1 LHKLKAKLIL
11 YLYIKRIK
19 NFAMAQNEAI
29 PLFNKQ
35 VLNKYNLY
43 NSLFLRLPYEKI
55 KSIGLLIPI
64 LSSFGRAQLDKG
76 KSPMEIIDMFFT
88 KFTDITDETA
98 KIDFM
103 LKVIQYVER
112 QVVLFDSVEDAAFG
126 KLQSHAEPLVLDDA
140 IKYAITTGKSD
151 TLLQFLSD
159 FSVRL
164 VFTAHPTQFYPPT
177 VQYILHDLKDAIGSD
192 DVDTIDIILQQLG
205 QTPFFNKEKP
215 SPIDEANSIIYYLR
229 HVYYDSIG
237 TLYTNLLKLLPGM
250 NESINYDLFKIG
262 FWPGGDRDGNPYVT
276 SEVTTEVAANL
287 KQTLIK
293 CYYNDVKKL
302 RRKITFRGVTEL
314 LKELSDTL
322 YSSIF
327 NNDVVHDHKK
337 ITTLLEKVQQLLVSN
352 FNGLFLDDVKL
363 LLIKVNVFKL
373 HFATLDIRQDSSIHR
388 IVANDIVHKFPDSVP
403 PFLDIAAFDGITKET
418 LLTIRQ
424 IKEIQSKNG
433 VDGCRRY
440 IVSNTESAKDI
451 SCVMQFFSWCG
462 YAPCDIHVDF
472 VPLFETIT
480 GLTSSIE
487 IMTSLF
493 EDKSYFGHLQHRN
506 NTQTIMLGFSDGTK
520 DGGYLKANWEIY
532 KAKIALTSLCEKYG
546 VKVVFFDGRGGP
558 PARGGGKT
566 QRFYASQGK
575 NIANHEIQLTIQG
588 QTITSMYGNNDQYM
602 HHCSQLLLAGITN
615 ALNYREDTVWTTQ
628 SLELMDELANLS
640 YKKYIDLKN
649 HPKFLPY
656 LENRSTLN
664 YYAKANIGSRPGKRN
679 STQELKF
686 SDLRAISFVG
696 SWSQLKQNVPGF
708 FGIGTAIEIIKTQGR
723 YTEIKNLY
731 KTSAFFKTLLLNSMM
746 ALEKSNYALTAYMKE
761 DVLFADFWQILFE
774 EYSLTKQ
781 HLLELSDQAFL
792 MEEEQLSKA
801 SINVREEIVLPLLI
815 IQQYALQKINAKEPN
830 KEAYEKIVTRSLFG
844 NINASRN
851 SA

>member
-1 LHKLKAKLIL
+1 MV
-11 YLYIKRIK
+11 
-19 NFAMAQNEAI
+19 NNDAI
-29 PLFNKQ
+29 PIFNKQ

-55 KSIGLLIPI
+55 KSIGILIPI
-64 LSSFGRAQLDKG
+64 LSSFGREQLLNG
-76 KSPMEIIDMFFT
+76 KSPLEIIELFFSR
-88 KFTDITDETA
+88 FTDIVDENA

-112 QVVLFDSVEDAAFG
+112 QVVLFDSVEDAAFS
-126 KLQSHAEPLVLDDA
+126 KLQSASEPFMLDDV
-140 IKYAITTGKSD
+140 IKYAINEGKGQA
-151 TLLQFLSD
+151 LEIFLED

-177 VQYILHDLKDAIGSD
+177 VQYILHDLKDAIQDD
-192 DVDTIDIILQQLG
+192 DVDNIDLILQQLG

-237 TLYTNLLKLLPGM
+237 TLYTNLLKLLPHLKDNM
-250 NESINYDLFKIG
+250 NYNLFKIG

-276 SEVTTEVAANL
+276 SEVTAEVANNL

-293 CYYNDVKKL
+293 CYYNDLKSL

-314 LKELSDTL
+314 LKDLSDTL

-327 NNDVVHDHKK
+327 NIDVVYDYKK
-337 ITTLLEKVQQLLVSN
+337 ITGTLEEVCHLLETN
-352 FNGLFLDDVKL
+352 FNGLFLEDVKL

-388 IVANDIVHKFPDSVP
+388 LVVDDIHSKHNGKTPAI
-403 PFLDIAAFDGITKET
+403 LDPNAYDDITKET
-418 LLTIRQ
+418 LLTVLQ
-424 IKEIQSKNG
+424 IKDIQSKNG
-433 VDGCRRY
+433 NEGCNRY
-440 IVSNTESAKDI
+440 IISNTESPEDI
-451 SCVMQFFSWCG
+451 FCVMQLFSWCG
-462 YAPCDIHVDF
+462 YQDQDIHVEF

-480 GLTSSIE
+480 GLTASIS
-487 IMTSLF
+487 IMTALF
-493 EDKSYFGHLQHRN
+493 ENKMYSDHLSLRN

-532 KAKIALTSLCEKYG
+532 KAKMALTLLCEKYN

-602 HHCSQLLLAGITN
+602 HHCSQLLLAGINN
-615 ALNYREDTVWTTQ
+615 ALYNQTDTVWTDNT
-628 SLELMDELANLS
+628 LRLMDELADLS
-640 YKKYIDLKN
+640 YAKYRALKN
-649 HPKFLPY
+649 HKSFLAY
-656 LENRSTLN
+656 LEKRSTLN

-679 STQELKF
+679 NTNDLKF

-708 FGIGTAIEIIKTQGR
+708 FGIGSAIESLKSMGR
-723 YTEIKNLY
+723 YNEIKDLY
-731 KTSAFFKTLLLNSMM
+731 KNSAFFKALMLNSMM
-746 ALEKSNYALTAYMKE
+746 ALEKSFYALTSYMKDDE
-761 DVLFADFWQILFE
+761 VFCDFWQILFD

-781 HLLELSDQAFL
+781 LLLDLSNQSYL

-815 IQQYALQKINAKEPN
+815 IQQYALQKINADVDNIEQ
-830 KEAYEKIVTRSLFG
+830 YEKIVTRSLFG

>member
-1 LHKLKAKLIL
+1 
-11 YLYIKRIK
+11 
-19 NFAMAQNEAI
+19 MAQNEAI
-29 PLFNKQ
+29 PIFNKQ

-55 KSIGLLIPI
+55 KSIGILIPI

-76 KSPMEIIDMFFT
+76 KSPLEIVDQFFT
-88 KFTDITDETA
+88 KFTEITDEAA

-126 KLQSHAEPLVLDDA
+126 KLQTYTETLSLDEA
-140 IKYAITTGKSD
+140 IKYAVNDGRSEALIS
-151 TLLQFLSD
+151 FLSD

-177 VQYILHDLKDAIGSD
+177 VQYILHDLKDAIKSD
-192 DVDTIDIILQQLG
+192 DVDNIDIILQQLG
-205 QTPFFNKEKP
+205 QTPFFHKEKP

-229 HVYYDSIG
+229 YVYYDSIG
-237 TLYTNLLKLLPGM
+237 TLYTNLLKLVPAL
-250 NESINYDLFKIG
+250 NENINYALFKIG

-276 SEVTTEVAANL
+276 SEVTAEVANNL

-293 CYYNDVKKL
+293 CYYNDIKKL
-302 RRKITFRGVTEL
+302 RRKITFREVTEL
-314 LKELSDTL
+314 LKDTSDTL

-327 NNDVVHDHKK
+327 NKDAICDYKK
-337 ITTLLEKVQQLLVSN
+337 ITTTLEAVCRLLENN
-352 FNGLFLDDVKL
+352 FNSLFLEDVKL
-363 LLIKVNVFKL
+363 LLIKVNAFKL

-388 IVANDIVHKFPDSVP
+388 IVVNNITNKYSLVVP
-403 PFLDIAAFDGITKET
+403 PVLDFAAFDGITSET
-418 LLTIRQ
+418 LLSIKQIR
-424 IKEIQSKNG
+424 EIQSQNG
-433 VDGCRRY
+433 EEGCNRY
-440 IVSNTESAKDI
+440 IVSNTESSEDI
-451 SCVMQFFSWCG
+451 TSVIQLFKWCG
-462 YAPCDIHVDF
+462 YVPEDIHVDF

-480 GLTSSIE
+480 GLNAALK
-487 IMTSLF
+487 IMTDLF
-493 EDKSYFGHLQHRN
+493 EDKSYSCHLKQRN

-532 KAKIALTSLCEKYG
+532 KTKMVLTSLCAKYAI
-546 VKVVFFDGRGGP
+546 KVIFFDGRGGP

-575 NIANHEIQLTIQG
+575 NISNNEIQLTIQG

-602 HHCSQLLLAGITN
+602 HHCSQLLLAGINN
-615 ALNYREDTVWTTQ
+615 AIKDQTDTVWTKETID
-628 SLELMDELANLS
+628 LMNELADLS
-640 YKKYIDLKN
+640 YKKYSDLKN
-649 HPKFLPY
+649 HPQFLPY

-708 FGIGTAIEIIKTQGR
+708 FGIGTSIEVLKSQGR
-723 YTEIKNLY
+723 YAEIKNLY

-746 ALEKSNYALTAYMKE
+746 ALEKSYYALTAYLKADE
-761 DVLFADFWQILFE
+761 LFADFWQILFD

-781 HLLELSDQAFL
+781 HLLDLSDQSYL
-792 MEEEQLSKA
+792 MEEELLSKA

-815 IQQYALQKINAKEPN
+815 IQQYALQKINAGESN
-830 KEAYEKIVTRSLFG
+830 REIYEKIVTRSLFG